1 MISMKHKKYD
11 QEFKREAVRLL
22 DGSEKSAREIEDDLG
37 ITRGLLNKWRRK
49 IEDEGTE
56 AFPGRGHQ
64 NSEEQALRD
73 LRKENELLRQE
84 REILKKALAIFSSEA
99 R

>member
-1 MISMKHKKYD
+1 MTRKHKRYD

-22 DGSEKSAREIEDDLG
+22 AGSEKSVREIEDDLG
-37 ITRGLLNKWRRK
+37 ITRGLLNKWRLK
-49 IEDEGTE
+49 IEEAGVE

-64 NSEEQALRD
+64 SSEEQAWRD
-73 LRKENELLRQE
+73 LRQENELLRQE
-84 REILKKALAIFSSEA
+84 RAILKKALAIFSSEA

>member
-1 MISMKHKKYD
+1 MSGKHKRYEE
-11 QEFKREAVRLL
+11 EFKREAVSLL
-22 DGSEKSAREIEDDLG
+22 KGSEKSVREIEDDLG
-37 ITRGLLNKWRRK
+37 ITRGLLTKWRRK
-49 IEDEGTE
+49 IEEEGAE

-64 NSEEQALRD
+64 NSEEQVWRD

-84 REILKKALAIFSSEA
+84 RAILKKALAIFSSEV

>member
-1 MISMKHKKYD
+1 MIRKHKRYD

-22 DGSEKSAREIEDDLG
+22 AGSEKSAREIEDDLG
-37 ITRGLLNKWRRK
+37 ITRGLLNKWRLK
-49 IEDEGTE
+49 IEEEGAE